1 MNSASGDESL
11 RWRCICGWRRPPH
24 NHNVDAIS
32 CPAGIRQGN
41 PGSKYGGL
49 GSARFRAGRRVQRRA
64 SAGLRYEGVFGKKA
78 KPLVTAV
85 THALTDGGAPL
96 RSHARRTGSCAGLPV
111 SISGT
116 TTSLLAGIPELNP
129 GGARLRLLRAHG
141 LFLPFLAILRRSS
154 PSTSPSTAPCRP
166 RRPRSMQLPALRAQ
180 RPLEAPPSSPSAT
193 TPSTR

>member
-1 MNSASGDESL
+1 MHLALTLTRRHRRQRL
-11 RWRCICGWRRPPH
+11 RRLLPKS
-24 NHNVDAIS
+24 V
-32 CPAGIRQGN
+32 
-41 PGSKYGGL
+41 GL
-49 GSARFRAGRRVQRRA
+49 GEDFIETWACYLRVVLGA
-64 SAGLRYEGVFGKKA
+64 CGAKSFFFLNSHCKKSC
-78 KPLVTAV
+78 LSAV